1 MVTASRTVTSQP
13 AALRDERKLQLALG
27 YRLFAALRW
36 GDMGDGHIS
45 ARDPEQTDCFWML
58 PSDIPFDQAT
68 IKDLSLV
75 GPDGK
80 VRQGLHSDIN
90 MSGFYIHHPIH
101 HARPDAVSAAHVH
114 TPWGTPFAAER
125 RPIKPITQEA
135 CLFFEDIGLFDDE
148 EVQVQD
154 TNCGRRIAEA
164 LDGNAGVILCNH
176 GLLTVG
182 DSVAEAVGRF
192 VMLERVAE
200 AHMKT
205 QNPKPISNEGA
216 NYAKKDLIRI
226 GSGAVVFDALVQ
238 RHIKNIDEVYAS

>member
-1 MVTASRTVTSQP
+1 MATASTAVTS
-13 AALRDERKLQLALG
+13 ASALREQRKHQLALG

-58 PSDIPFDQAT
+58 SLDVSFHQAT
-68 IKDLSLV
+68 VNDLVLV

-80 VRQGLHSDIN
+80 VKQGASNNIN
-90 MSGFYIHHPIH
+90 MSGFFIHHPIH
-101 HARPDAVSAAHVH
+101 NARPDAVSAAHVH
-114 TPWGTPFAAER
+114 TGWGTPFAAEC
-125 RPIKPITQEA
+125 RPVEPITQES
-135 CLFFEDIGLFDDE
+135 CLFFEDVSLFNDE

-154 TNCGRRIAEA
+154 TDCGQRIAEA
-164 LDGNAGVILCNH
+164 LADNAAVILCNH

-182 DSVAEAVGRF
+182 DSVAETVGRF

-205 QNPKPISNEGA
+205 KNPKPISPDA
-216 NYAKKDLIRI
+216 ARYAKEDLIRI
-226 GSGAVVFDALVQ
+226 GSGAAVYDALIQ
-238 RHIKNIDEVYAS
+238 RHIANPNEVLG